1 MSLLFL
7 AGIYFF
13 ARGVFALYG
22 HTTFYTKRSLEN
34 IDEANL
40 PAYLKEIGRMHLIVG
55 AVFVAKA
62 ILDVPFPGSRPLLYG
77 FLLVLLICVYF
88 LSKIDNKYKKQ

>member
-77 FLLVLLICVYF
+77 FLLVLLVCVYF
-88 LSKIDNKYKKQ
+88 LSKIDSKYKKQ

>member
-40 PAYLKEIGRMHLIVG
+40 PAYLKGIGRMHLIVG

-77 FLLVLLICVYF
+77 FLLVLLVCVYF
-88 LSKIDNKYKKQ
+88 LSKIDSKYKKQ

>member
-22 HTTFYTKRSLEN
+22 HTTFYTRRSLEN
-34 IDEANL
+34 IDEADL

-77 FLLVLLICVYF
+77 FLLALLVCVYF
-88 LSKIDNKYKKQ
+88 LSRIDNKYKKQ